1 MPQPEIIVRLAQAW
15 QQHWA
20 GIMSAD
26 QAADGGMEPE
36 LPASVFVHPQTQPAG
51 RDFQSA
57 ETTGADRQRSASI
70 SNSKG

>member
-1 MPQPEIIVRLAQAW
+1 
-15 QQHWA
+15 
-20 GIMSAD
+20 MSAD

-57 ETTGADRQRSASI
+57 ETAGADRQRSASI